1 MKIIAIYVVSIAIVA
16 KIHAAVAFRRS
27 SSPMTVMA
35 MVLPNPFDIIERD
48 FKALTRRVTAHH
60 ILLPK
65 SDEVALSL
73 KQNIRNRVN
82 PKKESGRDPMY
93 IVDAFSQAAEKY
105 SRDDETA
112 SRGGLLGT
120 QVPQGYCRA
129 PELDKAC
136 FEVPLGQITGPIE
149 TEFGYH
155 LLLVVER
162 TNCPK
167 LDGAYNR
174 IARGGKDGTEVVFVG
189 DGSKQAGGTDQI
201 ASVALQQVGF
211 WISVSLL
218 GGIFA
223 EVAAKAA
230 NIVETVPWE

>member
-1 MKIIAIYVVSIAIVA
+1 M
-16 KIHAAVAFRRS
+16 
-27 SSPMTVMA
+27 PMATMA
-35 MVLPNPFDIIERD
+35 MVLPPNPFEIIERD

-60 ILLPK
+60 ILIPK

-73 KQNIRNRVN
+73 KQSIRNRVN
-82 PKKESGRDPMY
+82 PAKDSGRDPLF

-129 PELDKAC
+129 PELDRAC
-136 FEVPLGQITGPIE
+136 FEVPLGQIAGPIE

-167 LDGAYNR
+167 IDGAYNR
-174 IARGGKDGTEVVFVG
+174 IARGGKDGTDAIFVG

-201 ASVALQQVGF
+201 ASLALQQVGF
-211 WISVSLL
+211 WIAISLL
-218 GGIFA
+218 GGVVA
-223 EVAAKAA
+223 EIAAEAA
-230 NIVETVPWE
+230 NIVETVPWK